1 MGTVESINVEVS
13 VHDERLVLQRKAERE
28 VVERLKKRIFLSRLR
43 GSQRFYY
50 DVETG
55 TPNLMLMHVIH
66 IVISEMPED
75 YDPGDVQSSKNELRK
90 LIKNTNFRPIAKE
103 SIYCPGIDAPV
114 INKGGLYFLNSWRKP
129 ACIPRSFS

>member
-1 MGTVESINVEVS
+1 MKPSEVIMGTVESINVEVS
-13 VHDERLVLQRKAERE
+13 VHDERLVLQRKTERE
-28 VVERLKKRIFLSRLR
+28 VVERLKKRIFLSRLQ
-43 GSQRFYY
+43 GNQRFYY

-90 LIKNTNFRPIAKE
+90 LIKNTNFLPIAKE
-103 SIYCPGIDAPV
+103 SIYYPGVDAPV
-114 INKGGLYFLNSWRKP
+114 IKKNGLFPK
-129 ACIPRSFS
+129 

>member
-1 MGTVESINVEVS
+1 LLCNPKPNALIMTPSEVIMGTVESINVEVS

-28 VVERLKKRIFLSRLR
+28 VVERLKKRIFLSRLQ

-66 IVISEMPED
+66 IV
-75 YDPGDVQSSKNELRK
+75 
-90 LIKNTNFRPIAKE
+90 
-103 SIYCPGIDAPV
+103 
-114 INKGGLYFLNSWRKP
+114 
-129 ACIPRSFS
+129 